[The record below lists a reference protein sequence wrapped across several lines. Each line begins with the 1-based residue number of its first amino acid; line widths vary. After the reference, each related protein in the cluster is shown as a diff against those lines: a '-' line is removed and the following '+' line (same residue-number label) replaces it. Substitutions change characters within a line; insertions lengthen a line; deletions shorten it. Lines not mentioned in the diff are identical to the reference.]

1 MIERNIE
8 KLISEHKI
16 LVFIKGEKRQP
27 VCGFSKQVI
36 NILNNFNVEYHT
48 VNVLQDLEMR
58 KSIKEYSDWPT
69 IPQIYINGEFIGGAE
84 ILSSLY
90 ERCEL
95 GEILEK
101 ALNS

>member
-1 MIERNIE
+1 MTERNIE
-8 KLISEHKI
+8 KLISEHQI

-48 VNVLQDLEMR
+48 VNVLQDLEMK
-58 KSIKEYSDWPT
+58 KSIKKYSDWPT
-69 IPQIYINGEFIGGAE
+69 IPQIYINGEFIGGVE
-84 ILSSLY
+84 ILSNLY